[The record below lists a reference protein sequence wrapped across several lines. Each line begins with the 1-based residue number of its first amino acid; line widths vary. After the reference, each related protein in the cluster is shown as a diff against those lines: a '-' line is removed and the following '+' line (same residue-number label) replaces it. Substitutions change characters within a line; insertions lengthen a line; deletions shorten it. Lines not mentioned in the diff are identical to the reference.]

1 MFRVTY
7 RPSTSHWL
15 FPPIILGILALLLA
29 VMIVQRAIECRRTGR
44 PFINREK
51 MRVFEPGCDK
61 LKLFGSVALFVL
73 YIYAME
79 SVGFLTASIVAV
91 FLYSVLFF
99 GVERLKEIPAAIAS
113 GRPWSNGAFRS
124 VCVSLLLSVLFSTSV
139 WYLFARVFK
148 ITLP

>member
-1 MFRVTY
+1 MFRVSY
-7 RPSTSHWL
+7 KPSTSHWL

-29 VMIVQRAIECRRTGR
+29 VMIAQRAIERRRTGR
-44 PFINREK
+44 PFFNMEK
-51 MRVFEPGCDK
+51 MRLFEPGCDA

-79 SVGFLTASIVAV
+79 FVGFLASSIVVV

-113 GRPWSNGAFRS
+113 GRPWTNGAFRS

-139 WYLFARVFK
+139 WFLFARVFK

>member
-1 MFRVTY
+1 MFRVSY
-7 RPSTSHWL
+7 KPSTSHWL

-29 VMIVQRAIECRRTGR
+29 VMIVQRAVECRRTGR

-51 MRVFEPGCDK
+51 FRFFEPGCDK

-79 SVGFLTASIVAV
+79 FIGFLAASIVAV

-99 GVERLKEIPAAIAS
+99 GVERLKEIPAAITS